1 MLGLFIV
8 IYLLITVLIGVYASK
23 FIKSEKDYLLAGRSL
38 PLSLSTFALFALWFG
53 SETILGASSEFVE
66 KGLIGV
72 IEEPFGAALCLFL
85 AGLLIVKPLYRMN
98 LLTFGDFF
106 KVRYG
111 KNVEIISSFFLIIS
125 YFGWIAAQFVAFGIV
140 FKTITGLN
148 INLSILIGFFVVVF
162 YTYIG
167 GMWAIALTDFIQTIV
182 IIIGLSFAF
191 FEIYN
196 QIPSISEIVNKLPPD
211 FFRFYPEFSLKDILA
226 YITAWIIIGLGSLPG
241 QDLFQRFM
249 SSKSE
254 KVAVYSSYFA
264 SFMYLTVALIPLF
277 LALFGK
283 FLISTDNQIDLS
295 TIIMQ
300 KCSFIT
306 QILFFGALVSA
317 ILSTASAAIL
327 APSAILSENILKYLF
342 SSLTDKALLFITKI
356 SVLFVA
362 LLSLIIA
369 FSGSSIYEL
378 VASSSVITLVSL
390 FAPFIFGLYSKKVSS
405 KFAFISMF
413 SGFISWFVLEF
424 IFKYEFSV
432 LIGFFISNFVILFE
446 IITKKRSKSCLI
458 NIFWIK
464 KM

>member
-53 SETILGASSEFVE
+53 SETILGAPSEFVE

-85 AGLLIVKPLYRMN
+85 AGLLIIKPLYRMN

-111 KNVEIISSFFLIIS
+111 KKVEIISSFFLIVS

-148 INLSILIGFFVVVF
+148 TNLSILIGFFVVVF

-191 FEIYN
+191 YEIYN
-196 QIPSISEIVNKLPPD
+196 QIPSISEIFNKLPPD
-211 FFRFYPEFSLKDILA
+211 FFRFYPEFNLKDILA

-264 SFMYLTVALIPLF
+264 GFMYLTVALIPLF

-283 FLISTDNQIDLS
+283 FLIPTENQIDLP

-306 QILFFGALVSA
+306 QVLFFGALVSA

-342 SSLTDKALLFITKI
+342 PSLTDKTLLFITKI

-362 LLSLIIA
+362 FLSLIIA

-405 KFAFISMF
+405 KFALISML

-432 LIGFFISNFVILFE
+432 LVGFFISNFVILFE
-446 IITKKRSKSCLI
+446 IITKKGV
-458 NIFWIK
+458 NHA
-464 KM
+464 